1 MSIDPDHLAF
11 AERIRLDR
19 SVPGPAFI
27 ASVEEAIDWIDLSLP
42 AASRRWF
49 RATREKLYGALDSRD
64 PAVVALVRDDLVNAL
79 TTANLIYRQD

>member
-11 AERIRLDR
+11 AERIRLDL

-42 AASRRWF
+42 AGSKRPF
-49 RATREKLYGALDSRD
+49 MATREKLYRALDSRD
-64 PAVVALVRDDLVNAL
+64 AAVVALVRDDLVSAL
-79 TTANLIYRQD
+79 TTANLIYR

>member
-27 ASVEEAIDWIDLSLP
+27 ESVEEAIDWIDLSLP

-49 RATREKLYGALDSRD
+49 RATRENSMVLSTAGTLRSWRWC
-64 PAVVALVRDDLVNAL
+64 V
-79 TTANLIYRQD
+79 TTSSTR